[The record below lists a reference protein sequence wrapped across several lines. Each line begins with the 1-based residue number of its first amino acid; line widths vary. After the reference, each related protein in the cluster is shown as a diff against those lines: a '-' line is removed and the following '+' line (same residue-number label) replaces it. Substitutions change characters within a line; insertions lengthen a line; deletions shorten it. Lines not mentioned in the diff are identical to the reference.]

1 MSIPL
6 MIYLG
11 VVSFAGSVFNFIV
24 LLVFLSKRHFLQ
36 VPDVFLLSVA
46 ISDCLACVI
55 AMPVTLLAVSNG
67 SWQFDFELC
76 KMHASLFYTFG
87 LVSIT
92 HLSAMAFEKYLTLFK
107 STSTNGYYLT
117 KGQAVKIIA
126 ALWGYSLVFSLS
138 PLVGW
143 GAYGLGP
150 ENITCTLL
158 WGASG
163 AKDDTYYG
171 AVFLGCFFV
180 PVGFILF
187 SYYHI
192 SKLRRKT
199 FVHLSRNS
207 VCSAQ
212 MVMFAKIMKRK
223 HIVFA
228 MKLTLLIGAYFFAW
242 LPYSV
247 VSLLMVLRVELQANA
262 VIYSSMFA
270 KSSFLLNPVV
280 YSFIT
285 MRFWEDF
292 FHFLRRCRRTRK
304 IYPLISQAN
313 LLFPLP
319 NAAFHH
325 GSYKARQPCV
335 T

>member
-1 MSIPL
+1 PIMSIPL

-192 SKLRRKT
+192 M
-199 FVHLSRNS
+199 
-207 VCSAQ
+207 CSAQ

-280 YSFIT
+280 YSFI
-285 MRFWEDF
+285 
-292 FHFLRRCRRTRK
+292 
-304 IYPLISQAN
+304 
-313 LLFPLP
+313 
-319 NAAFHH
+319 
-325 GSYKARQPCV
+325 
-335 T
+335 

>member
-192 SKLRRKT
+192 SKVKQENERVSRFYCNDCVNVLGVT
-199 FVHLSRNS
+199 VFVFVFGVNMFIVNVLGVTVFVFVFGVNMFIVNVFGVNVFGVNLFGINVFSVNVLSVNMFS
-207 VCSAQ
+207 V
-212 MVMFAKIMKRK
+212 K
-223 HIVFA
+223 
-228 MKLTLLIGAYFFAW
+228 LIGVDW
-242 LPYSV
+242 
-247 VSLLMVLRVELQANA
+247 
-262 VIYSSMFA
+262 
-270 KSSFLLNPVV
+270 
-280 YSFIT
+280 
-285 MRFWEDF
+285 
-292 FHFLRRCRRTRK
+292 
-304 IYPLISQAN
+304 
-313 LLFPLP
+313 
-319 NAAFHH
+319 
-325 GSYKARQPCV
+325 
-335 T
+335 